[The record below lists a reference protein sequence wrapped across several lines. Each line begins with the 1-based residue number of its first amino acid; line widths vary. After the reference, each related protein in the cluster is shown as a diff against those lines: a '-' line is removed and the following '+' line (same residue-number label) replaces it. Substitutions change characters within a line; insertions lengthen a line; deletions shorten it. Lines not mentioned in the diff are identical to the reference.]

1 MGGTLS
7 CHSLTPC
14 SVFSFDCYPHLYRAQ
29 PPPPPPFLPVSLDL
43 FFLSF
48 VSLFEVR
55 IDSRS
60 NPTLLLTY
68 HEFEL
73 RGLPS
78 PP

>member
-7 CHSLTPC
+7 CHSLIPC

-29 PPPPPPFLPVSLDL
+29 PPSIPSRSLDL